1 MKYENKKL
9 YPTLDIAVKI
19 ANALEKNML
28 EMFRR

>member
-9 YPTLDIAVKI
+9 YPTLDITVKI